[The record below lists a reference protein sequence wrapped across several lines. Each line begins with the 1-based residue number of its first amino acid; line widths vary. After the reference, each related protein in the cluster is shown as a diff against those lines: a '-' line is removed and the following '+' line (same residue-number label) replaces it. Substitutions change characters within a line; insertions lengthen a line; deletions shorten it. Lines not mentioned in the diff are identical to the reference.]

1 MSSSL
6 DTPQLSTKAC
16 AGSYSHPSS
25 SIVPETP
32 DASISYSQQI
42 IPAPPSSSAP
52 RILSSNTGAS
62 LIRGTPAAIG
72 LFRAPKSLIMLPL
85 HTTPFPYRNYAL
97 SFTVRSPMHA
107 QNVPVQAENVS
118 TEDEGGQVGEEEE
131 EEECAERDEV
141 KLVLEVARAQRKIC
155 RVEQQLSTARL
166 KEIDALG
173 NLYRF
178 RAELT
183 ERKLQY
189 ADFDLGHVRHSIQKN
204 GVSLCDLPSTCKRR
218 RMSDNG
224 VTVPRIF
231 VFVVDTCLDEEDL
244 KVLHK
249 ATPASPSYIPPCAL
263 VGLITLGTTTQVHE
277 LSYVERNMLGLSTLA
292 RAAPHPGL
300 LMPQQAL
307 GAARFLLPMQWV
319 EFQLT
324 RVLVFL
330 QCDP

>member
-6 DTPQLSTKAC
+6 DMPQLSTKAC

-42 IPAPPSSSAP
+42 IPAPLSSSAP

-72 LFRAPKSLIMLPL
+72 LFRAPKLLIMLPP

-97 SFTVRSPMHA
+97 SFT
-107 QNVPVQAENVS
+107 VS

-131 EEECAERDEV
+131 EEECAERDEA
-141 KLVLEVARAQRKIC
+141 KLVLEVARAQCKIC
-155 RVEQQLSTARL
+155 HIEQQLSTARL
-166 KEIDALG
+166 EEIDALG
-173 NLYRF
+173 NLYQF

-204 GVSLCDLPSTCKRR
+204 GVSLCDLPSTRKRR
-218 RMSDNG
+218 QMSDNG
-224 VTVPRIF
+224 VTGMVTLHISK
-231 VFVVDTCLDEEDL
+231 LDISWPE
-244 KVLHK
+244 
-249 ATPASPSYIPPCAL
+249 
-263 VGLITLGTTTQVHE
+263 
-277 LSYVERNMLGLSTLA
+277 LA
-292 RAAPHPGL
+292 RTGQTPSNSRKVP
-300 LMPQQAL
+300 P
-307 GAARFLLPMQWV
+307 
-319 EFQLT
+319 
-324 RVLVFL
+324 
-330 QCDP
+330 